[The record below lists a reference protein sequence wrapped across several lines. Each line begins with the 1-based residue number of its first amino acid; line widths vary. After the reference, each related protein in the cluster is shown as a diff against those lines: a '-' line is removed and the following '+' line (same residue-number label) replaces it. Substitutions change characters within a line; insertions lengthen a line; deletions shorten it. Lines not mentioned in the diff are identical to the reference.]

1 MIMIMVII
9 RITTTLMAVIIT
21 TMAPVTITTTI
32 TTEATIMGLAI
43 RACSTAVQMPPANR
57 SRA

>member
-1 MIMIMVII
+1 MIII
-9 RITTTLMAVIIT
+9 RITSTLMEVIIT

-43 RACSTAVQMPPANR
+43 RACSTAVQTPPANR